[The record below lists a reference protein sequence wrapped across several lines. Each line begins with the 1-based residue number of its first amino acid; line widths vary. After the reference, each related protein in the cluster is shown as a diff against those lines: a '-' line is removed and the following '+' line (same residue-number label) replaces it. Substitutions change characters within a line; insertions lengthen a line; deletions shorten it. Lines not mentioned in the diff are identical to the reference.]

1 MPFGGE
7 GCFSANLGKINW
19 PFCAVEFES
28 GLTLQFEKIN
38 QNFVDYF
45 HASEKVSERN
55 FPLPPFKSPCSPKI
69 LGGILSH
76 HKNVKMSFLAKKIH
90 CELLETQKNCK
101 KSQKN
106 IQ

>member
-1 MPFGGE
+1 MIYKLELTYYAKFSVAVATKFP
-7 GCFSANLGKINW
+7 CFWKGQWTKFPTAAIQIG
-19 PFCAVEFES
+19 
-28 GLTLQFEKIN
+28 
-38 QNFVDYF
+38 
-45 HASEKVSERN
+45 
-55 FPLPPFKSPCSPKI
+55 PLPQI

-90 CELLETQKNCK
+90 CELLETQKNCQ